1 MKCQLHGK
9 QLPRRLLPPLCEEQ
23 VIDIYIR
30 YGKGESCD
38 ILAKEFNISKGMAYH
53 IGAGNKWYSV
63 TDLIEDDY
71 FDNYTPLKERTA

>member
-1 MKCQLHGK
+1 MSTSRKLS
-9 QLPRRLLPPLCEEQ
+9 EEQ

-30 YGKGESCD
+30 YGRGESCEV
-38 ILAKEFNISKGMAYH
+38 LAKEFNISKGMAYH

-71 FDNYTPLKERTA
+71 FDNYTPLKERVV

>member
-1 MKCQLHGK
+1 MSTSRKLTK
-9 QLPRRLLPPLCEEQ
+9 EQ

-38 ILAKEFNISKGMAYH
+38 TLAKEFSISKAMAYH

-71 FDNYTPLKERTA
+71 FDNYTPLKERVV

>member
-1 MKCQLHGK
+1 MSTSKKLTK
-9 QLPRRLLPPLCEEQ
+9 EQ

-53 IGAGNKWYSV
+53 IGAGNRWYSV

-71 FDNYTPLKERTA
+71 FDNYTRLKERIS

>member
-1 MKCQLHGK
+1 MSTSRKLNK
-9 QLPRRLLPPLCEEQ
+9 DQ

-30 YGKGESCD
+30 YGKGEACD
-38 ILAKEFNISKGMAYH
+38 TLAKEVNISKGMAYH

-71 FDNYTPLKERTA
+71 FDNYTPLKERVV

>member
-1 MKCQLHGK
+1 MSTSRKLS
-9 QLPRRLLPPLCEEQ
+9 EEQ

-30 YGKGESCD
+30 YGRGESCD

-63 TDLIEDDY
+63 TDLISRILEWVAIS
-71 FDNYTPLKERTA
+71 FSRGQGGRKGLC

>member
-1 MKCQLHGK
+1 MSTSRKLS
-9 QLPRRLLPPLCEEQ
+9 EEQ

-30 YGKGESCD
+30 YGRGESYKV
-38 ILAKEFNISKGMAYH
+38 LAEEFNITKGMAYH

-71 FDNYTPLKERTA
+71 FDNYIPLKERTA